1 MSGVGE
7 VLDRKYRLEDRLQA
21 LGWTPALWRVH
32 QQKLIVRGLLDFD
45 QVRHLADF
53 LDVPEHLANALAAR
67 ECLRHV
73 APLKLACPPL
83 LTPRAGARFGN
94 SAGPGGV
101 VADAPLTQ
109 RGVVADA
116 PLTQN
121 CTGSLRGSCSESPTG
136 RLTTL
141 TPANVF
147 ETPETA
153 PGQWP
158 GPSRFD
164 QPSPAMRGA
173 SLLDLDLSPSL
184 FQSRLDLLRLF
195 LADAFFDRLRR
206 SFDQVLG
213 FLQAERGDGAHF
225 LDHFDLFVADRREDD
240 RKLGLLLDRRG
251 GCASGRSS
259 GDRHRSGGQDAPLAF
274 KQFGELRG
282 LQDRKAREF
291 VDDFFEIG
299 H

>member
-7 VLDRKYRLEDRLQA
+7 VLDREYRLEDRLQA

-109 RGVVADA
+109 
-116 PLTQN
+116 N
-121 CTGSLRGSCSESPTG
+121 CTGSLRGSCSESPSG

-173 SLLDLDLSPSL
+173 SLLELGLSPSL
-184 FQSRLDLLRLF
+184 FQGSLDLLGLF
-195 LADAFFDRLRR
+195 LADAFLNGLRR
-206 SFDQVLG
+206 SFDQVLR
-213 FLQAERGDGAHF
+213 FLQAERGDGAHV
-225 LDHFDLFVADRREDD
+225 LDHFDLLVADRREDNA
-240 RKLGLLLDRRG
+240 KLGLLLDRSG
-251 GCASGRSS
+251 GCTTGRSS
-259 GDRHRSGGQDAPLAF
+259 GDRHGSGGRDAPLAF
-274 KQFGELRG
+274 EQLGELGG
-282 LQDRKAREF
+282 LQDREAREF
-291 VDDFFEIG
+291 VDDFFEIS

>member
-1 MSGVGE
+1 MSAPCRSSKARVPAAVDPDAPG
-7 VLDRKYRLEDRLQA
+7 RA
-21 LGWTPALWRVH
+21 LGIRPVLEASSPTLLSLKTAPA
-32 QQKLIVRGLLDFD
+32 
-45 QVRHLADF
+45 AS
-53 LDVPEHLANALAAR
+53 EALAQS
-67 ECLRHV
+67 L
-73 APLKLACPPL
+73 LA
-83 LTPRAGARFGN
+83 
-94 SAGPGGV
+94 PGGRRSHPQTSLKRRNGPW
-101 VADAPLTQ
+101 PLAGT
-109 RGVVADA
+109 V
-116 PLTQN
+116 PL
-121 CTGSLRGSCSESPTG
+121 C
-136 RLTTL
+136 
-141 TPANVF
+141 
-147 ETPETA
+147 
-153 PGQWP
+153 
-158 GPSRFD
+158 
-164 QPSPAMRGA
+164 QPRPAMRGA

-251 GCASGRSS
+251 GCTSGRSS
-259 GDRHRSGGQDAPLAF
+259 GDRHRSGGRDAPLAF